1 MGNNAAGYD
10 EGRVRG
16 GMRAYDSRKRFWN
29 RAVEIVCQSPALRS
43 LFDVGRQGSDS
54 PHPVQAE
61 VGPVIKSAL

>member
-1 MGNNAAGYD
+1 MGNSAAD
-10 EGRVRG
+10 MRRSWG

-43 LFDVGRQGSDS
+43 LFDVGRQGSVS
-54 PHPVQAE
+54 PHQVKAE